1 PSIRLNPSK
10 LDACHIEGAE
20 AVEWA
25 DGTGFYLPQRPLYVA
40 DPLFHQG
47 AYYVQDS
54 SSMIVGEVFRK
65 IAGEISLER
74 PIRILDLCAAPGG
87 KTTDLATSARKI
99 FGDKFILVANEPI
112 SSRAGILKE
121 NVEKWGDPNVVVV
134 SNDPDRFAENL
145 PGWFDIV
152 LTDVPCSGEGMFRKE
167 DAALQGWSIDA
178 VENCTNRS
186 KRIVEKAFEALSD
199 GGFLIYSTCT
209 FNKSENEAV
218 PSSLG
223 VAASTPLFG
232 DTRFL
237 KTKFGYTLAPGFI
250 DGEGQSFSAFRKDG
264 VGKGNDSREA
274 KGRKAVAPNYKQDFG
289 SNGKINGYKSRL
301 DINPKDLQ
309 TYFSAEMVFKTKG
322 EFIKAVPAVIA
333 NEIATIENALS
344 VLSSGILAF
353 EIKGRD
359 LIPQQDLAWS
369 TALGSEAF

>member
-1 PSIRLNPSK
+1 MGLPKDFLAMMEETFGKEVSGKICSALEKKEEAARPSIRLNPSK

-134 SNDPDRFAENL
+134 SNDPD
-145 PGWFDIV
+145 
-152 LTDVPCSGEGMFRKE
+152 
-167 DAALQGWSIDA
+167 
-178 VENCTNRS
+178 
-186 KRIVEKAFEALSD
+186 
-199 GGFLIYSTCT
+199 
-209 FNKSENEAV
+209 
-218 PSSLG
+218 
-223 VAASTPLFG
+223 
-232 DTRFL
+232 
-237 KTKFGYTLAPGFI
+237 
-250 DGEGQSFSAFRKDG
+250 
-264 VGKGNDSREA
+264 
-274 KGRKAVAPNYKQDFG
+274 
-289 SNGKINGYKSRL
+289 
-301 DINPKDLQ
+301 
-309 TYFSAEMVFKTKG
+309 
-322 EFIKAVPAVIA
+322 
-333 NEIATIENALS
+333 
-344 VLSSGILAF
+344 
-353 EIKGRD
+353 
-359 LIPQQDLAWS
+359 
-369 TALGSEAF
+369 